1 MNLNQ
6 LIYASEIN
14 RLGSFSRAAQTLY
27 ISQSALS
34 KSIHALELELE
45 QEIFIRTTEGIAT
58 TDFGRAF
65 LAEAEKTLQHVDRI
79 KSMAV
84 QAEEKKGQP
93 LKFSAS
99 CGQMLFASEIFA
111 RLLAQYL
118 NADTDFQFYQKTYS
132 EVFTDV
138 KDGRCDLGILMTLN
152 LYTEEA
158 CSLFAQN
165 DMEYHA
171 LGRLNVGVAVD
182 RNNPVN

>member
-58 TDFGRAF
+58 TEFGRAF
-65 LAEAEKTLQHVDRI
+65 LAEAEKTLQHVERI
-79 KSMAV
+79 KNMAI
-84 QAEEKKGQP
+84 QAEENRSQP

-99 CGQMLFASEIFA
+99 CGQIQYEI
-111 RLLAQYL
+111 Y
-118 NADTDFQFYQKTYS
+118 
-132 EVFTDV
+132 
-138 KDGRCDLGILMTLN
+138 I
-152 LYTEEA
+152 
-158 CSLFAQN
+158 
-165 DMEYHA
+165 
-171 LGRLNVGVAVD
+171 
-182 RNNPVN
+182 

>member
-65 LAEAEKTLQHVDRI
+65 LAEAEKTC
-79 KSMAV
+79 SMWT
-84 QAEEKKGQP
+84 G
-93 LKFSAS
+93 
-99 CGQMLFASEIFA
+99 
-111 RLLAQYL
+111 
-118 NADTDFQFYQKTYS
+118 
-132 EVFTDV
+132 
-138 KDGRCDLGILMTLN
+138 
-152 LYTEEA
+152 
-158 CSLFAQN
+158 
-165 DMEYHA
+165 
-171 LGRLNVGVAVD
+171 
-182 RNNPVN
+182 